1 MKLILMNK
9 KTIIQIVVIT
19 ICFGGAGLV
28 LYNGL
33 FKKSGSNPTVTG
45 IAPAAMVGGQSG
57 QSGQSSESN
66 EAVLPYGSLSKDA
79 FDKVLKRQNFRF
91 GRQNYPKLNP
101 DSDLGVREE
110 NLIPPIEKK
119 QTE

>member
-1 MKLILMNK
+1 MNK

-45 IAPAAMVGGQSG
+45 IAPAAMGGGQS
-57 QSGQSSESN
+57 SQSSESN